1 MQKHAESCNWRGVII
16 RYAPEIRH
24 ERQKTL
30 SPVNEDSDGSGH
42 SQSLFGMIRV
52 WKKVGFLW
60 LGCPAFSCFF
70 HSCNVYP
77 SQNGWISVV
86 NQATQVE
93 SGGQRNIVRHGLIHC
108 REAIFF
114 EHCRACVVR
123 QCFSTF
129 DVLSCRSV
137 CSTRSVLFDDD
148 FMMFC

>member
-1 MQKHAESCNWRGVII
+1 
-16 RYAPEIRH
+16 
-24 ERQKTL
+24 
-30 SPVNEDSDGSGH
+30 
-42 SQSLFGMIRV
+42 MIRV

-70 HSCNVYP
+70 YSCNVYP

-148 FMMFC
+148 TYVLWNSVQNIMNPSCVRRIYKERDRVLLPHPPPFFAGTPLRSRKYNL